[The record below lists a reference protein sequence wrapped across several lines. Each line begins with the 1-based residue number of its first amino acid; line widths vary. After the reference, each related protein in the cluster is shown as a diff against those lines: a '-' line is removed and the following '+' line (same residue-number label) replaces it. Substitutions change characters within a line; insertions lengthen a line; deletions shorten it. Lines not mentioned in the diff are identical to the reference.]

1 MLKTHFKQLL
11 YSYDKLWKQKENRLT
26 NIIVIICVSI
36 VIERLIDVFSIN
48 NLFIILFLFI
58 LIFIISAAI
67 QLLYLKIK
75 SILSAWAT
83 IF

>member
-75 SILSAWAT
+75 SILSV
-83 IF
+83 

>member
-58 LIFIISAAI
+58 LILIISAAI

-75 SILSAWAT
+75 SILSA
-83 IF
+83 

>member
-67 QLLYLKIK
+67 QLLYLKIN
-75 SILSAWAT
+75 SILSA
-83 IF
+83 